1 MAGRCTFKE
10 TRMTQAAPEAL
21 KGEDWAGE
29 MGARWLANLDRFE
42 GMIAPIG
49 AALLAHADY
58 QPGERVLDLGCGGG
72 ATTLAIAD
80 AVGPEGAAVGLDVA
94 PMLVERAQHRA
105 AEVGNHAHFVCADA
119 AIAVLN
125 EPPFDRLF
133 SRFGSMFFEAPVPAF
148 TNLRGMLKPRA
159 RIDLAV
165 WANPRD
171 NLWMMEMMGVVR
183 QHIEIPPAVPRAPGP
198 FAFEDLTYLEEILTA
213 AGFAGMTV
221 AAYEGLQPVG
231 GPSASPEDATD
242 FVLASMA
249 AGRVLAEHGPAVQDA
264 ARSDLLA
271 LYARHYREGEGV
283 MLRAKAWLVTAQA

>member
-1 MAGRCTFKE
+1 
-10 TRMTQAAPEAL
+10 MTDTAPEAL
-21 KGEDWAGE
+21 KGEDWAGD

-49 AALLAHADY
+49 GALLAQAGY
-58 QPGERVLDLGCGGG
+58 QAGERVLDLGCGGG
-72 ATTLAIAD
+72 ATTLAIAE

-94 PMLVERAQHRA
+94 PMLIERAQHRA
-105 AEVGNHAHFVCADA
+105 AATASHARFVCADA
-119 AIAVLN
+119 AVATLD

-148 TNLRGMLKPRA
+148 TNLRGMLKPGA

-198 FAFEDLTYLEEILTA
+198 FAFEDLAYLEKVLA
-213 AGFAGMTV
+213 GAGFSAMTV
-221 AAYEGLQPVG
+221 APYEGEQAVG
-231 GPSASPEDATD
+231 GPNASPADATD

-249 AGRVLAEHGPAVQDA
+249 VGRVLAEHGPAVQDA
-264 ARSDLLA
+264 ARTDLLA
-271 LYARHYREGEGV
+271 MFTRHHREGEGV
-283 MLRAKAWLVTAQA
+283 MLRAKAWLVTARA